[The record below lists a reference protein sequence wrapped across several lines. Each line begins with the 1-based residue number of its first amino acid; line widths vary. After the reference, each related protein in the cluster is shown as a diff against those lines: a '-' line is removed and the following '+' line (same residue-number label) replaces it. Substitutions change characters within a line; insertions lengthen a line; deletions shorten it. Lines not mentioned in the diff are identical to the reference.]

1 MVSYD
6 IPKGNETTKPW
17 QIRENG
23 TDKKFIAQPKINPQ
37 ARFVRKVDSIIHLSN
52 KRRLRVNFRLRY

>member
-23 TDKKFIAQPKINPQ
+23 TDKKFIAQPKITLRPGCSKSGQYYPPFEQ
-37 ARFVRKVDSIIHLSN
+37 AAPEG
-52 KRRLRVNFRLRY
+52 